1 MSTNNET
8 YIGKS
13 VFQKTINIVV
23 FTIIAFALSFLYQ
36 YCTFNYSPAVS
47 QQSDTLS
54 AVNSQSTL
62 EKGWIAKPI
71 EKIGI
76 FDRVSGTNP
85 EISNEERA
93 TFLKPD
99 PQTWRILTLEID
111 KDDGNK
117 VFVKIAR
124 PISWIESSGAIE
136 GQFFY
141 FSLPEFGIDGNAFV
155 HSIDN
160 CPLIRDGL
168 GSLVTGTFKSTGA
181 TTFLINVA
189 GIDKPIECT
198 GSHPFWSVDS
208 NTFIATSNL
217 KPGDRLQLRNDQTAQ
232 VLSVLPQNQKK
243 IVYNIEVLGEHV
255 YEVTTSGILTHN
267 ACLNATV
274 LRNSPGKA
282 IGGEDLPKIG
292 SHWFETTKEG
302 LMAGEIPQQ
311 VATKLRGQT
320 FKNFDDFRIK
330 FWKAVSEVPEIA
342 NEFSSSNQQRMS
354 MGHAPHVPE
363 GAESASHKTYILH
376 HINPIHNGGGVYD
389 LGNLVVVS
397 PKYHDV
403 ILPSNF
409 HYGH

>member
-1 MSTNNET
+1 MSTNNKT
-8 YIGKS
+8 YIGEGI
-13 VFQKTINIVV
+13 FQKTIKIIV
-23 FTIIAFALSFLYQ
+23 FTIIVFALSFLYQ
-36 YCTFNYSPAVS
+36 YCTFNHSSTVS
-47 QQSDTLS
+47 QQPDALS
-54 AVNSQSTL
+54 TVNSQSTL
-62 EKGWIAKPI
+62 ERGWIAKPI
-71 EKIGI
+71 EKIDI

-85 EISNEERA
+85 EISDEERV

-99 PQTWRILTLEID
+99 PQTWRILTIEID

-136 GQFFY
+136 GQFFH

-198 GSHPFWSVDS
+198 GSHPFWLVDS
-208 NTFIATSNL
+208 NTFIAASNL
-217 KPGDRLQLRNDQTAQ
+217 KPGDQLQLRNGQAAQ
-232 VLSVLPQNQKK
+232 VLSVLPQDQKK

-267 ACLNATV
+267 ACLNATT
-274 LRNSPGKA
+274 LRKSPGKA

-292 SHWFETTKEG
+292 SRWFESSEG
-302 LMAGEIPQQ
+302 RMVGEIPQQ

-320 FKNFDDFRIK
+320 FKNFDDFRSK

-342 NEFSSSNQQRMS
+342 NDFLPENRLRMS
-354 MGHAPHVPE
+354 NGHAPYVPL
-363 GAESASHKTYILH
+363 GAESASHNTFILH

-397 PKYHDV
+397 PKYHNV
-403 ILPSNF
+403 ILPPNF
-409 HYGH
+409 HYGY